1 MRTVYLGTSDFAAV
15 LLRRLAQSA
24 HRPSLVITRPDRRR
38 GRGQRVSS
46 PPVAGAARDL
56 GIALEQPEGVNE
68 GAAVRRIAAERPE
81 AVCVCAFG
89 ALIREPLLSSQEL
102 VNVHPSLLPRWRG
115 AAPLERAIQAGDR
128 STGVSVMRLVAEL
141 DAGPVYRQGELALA
155 GDEDCA
161 ALAAR
166 LAPLAADLL
175 CSVLDDCPEPWEQ
188 PGAGVTYAAKV
199 ERWERELDPARPVAE
214 LARTVRAL
222 TPHIG
227 AWVAT
232 PEGERLGVRRAR
244 VAADAIAAVPG
255 ALREDDGALLLGA
268 ADGALELLEVQPA
281 GGRAMDAGSYLRGRV
296 RH

>member
-1 MRTVYLGTSDFAAV
+1 VRTVYLGTSDFAAV
-15 LLRRLAQSA
+15 VLRRLAHSA

-56 GIALEQPEGVNE
+56 GIALEQPEGVNDD
-68 GAAVRRIAAERPE
+68 AAVRRIAAERPE
-81 AVCVCAFG
+81 VACVCAFG
-89 ALIREPLLSSQEL
+89 ALIREPLLSSHEL

-115 AAPLERAIQAGDR
+115 AAPIERAIQAGDR
-128 STGVSVMRLVAEL
+128 RTGVSIMRLVAEL

-155 GDEDCA
+155 DDEDCA

-166 LAPLAADLL
+166 LASLAADLL
-175 CSVLDDCPEPWEQ
+175 CAVLDDLPEPWEQ
-188 PGAGVTYAAKV
+188 RETGITYAAKV
-199 ERWERELDPARPVAE
+199 EREERELDPARPAAE

-244 VAADAIAAVPG
+244 VAADAITAVPG

-296 RH
+296 RQ